1 MLQLPKQELK
11 SYFDATCQISA
22 QTPEVI
28 EKIIG
33 TSVRTSADVKS
44 REDSPSAEQIPTQ
57 MPQVMEEDI
66 AKLIEDKDRK
76 EISTQTPDTLE
87 EINGTS
93 AERSQW
99 REDSSIK
106 VHISTQTNETD
117 EVFRKSD
124 ETKGEDSPAKEQIGV
139 QIPEVMKEIIR
150 RSSEDKGQK
159 EISTQKPDTSE
170 EFTGTPAEKW
180 MEDSPIKVQIRTQNP
195 VVGEEYRPSDKTNME
210 DSCKKVLMSTPPSE
224 GDVKIIG
231 TSAEFQ
237 RKGSYHQEP
246 ISTQTSEV
254 EKEIIGTSDEDKGL
268 EDSFVAIQVCTQTF
282 EVVEEVIRTPVEEME
297 QFSTQAS
304 EGVEENIKTGE
315 EKVENSISKGPKIS
329 EKLKDLQEKLS
340 VVEKNLKIPELKEE
354 AFHVTKKL
362 DLISRHNT
370 TIQELYT
377 RVTGMLREASKCD
390 EFLREKFYD
399 FSHRSL
405 RAVHNNLNKS
415 FADLQSEQGDMTTA
429 EKRKL
434 DSLILSRNGRE
445 KQIMYLDKIL
455 KRLFSSVGKHH
466 QCHLNVTKCLHFELS
481 SLCNWELF
489 LLIKKSKKRYSEVEY
504 LLIPILNCQRPLKPV
519 PFVPNCRQMKSRNLN
534 HRHVGEA
541 IGKYLVIPR

>member
-1 MLQLPKQELK
+1 MLQLPKQKLK

-44 REDSPSAEQIPTQ
+44 REDSPSTEQISTQ

-76 EISTQTPDTLE
+76 DISTQTPDTLE
-87 EINGTS
+87 EINGTL

-150 RSSEDKGQK
+150 RSSEDRGQK

-180 MEDSPIKVQIRTQNP
+180 MEDSPIKVLIRTQNP

-224 GDVKIIG
+224 GEVKIIG

-237 RKGSYHQEP
+237 REGSYHQEP
-246 ISTQTSEV
+246 IATQTSEV

-268 EDSFVAIQVCTQTF
+268 KDSFVAIQVCTQTF
-282 EVVEEVIRTPVEEME
+282 EVVEEVIRTPAEEME

-377 RVTGMLREASKCD
+377 RVTGMVWEANKCD

-415 FADLQSEQGDMTTA
+415 FADLQLEQGKMKAA

-445 KQIMYLDKIL
+445 KQIMCLDKIL
-455 KRLFSSVGKHH
+455 KRQFSSVGKHH
-466 QCHLNVTKCLHFELS
+466 QCHLNVTKCLHLELN

-504 LLIPILNCQRPLKPV
+504 LLIPVLNCQRPLKPV

-534 HRHVGEA
+534 HHHVGEA

>member
-1 MLQLPKQELK
+1 M
-11 SYFDATCQISA
+11 
-22 QTPEVI
+22 I

-44 REDSPSAEQIPTQ
+44 REDSPSTEQISTQ

-93 AERSQW
+93 VERSQW

-195 VVGEEYRPSDKTNME
+195 VVGEEYRPSDKTNTE
-210 DSCKKVLMSTPPSE
+210 DSCKKVLMSTPRSE
-224 GDVKIIG
+224 GEVKIIG

-237 RKGSYHQEP
+237 REDSYHKE

-254 EKEIIGTSDEDKGL
+254 KKEIIGTPVEDKGL
-268 EDSFVAIQVCTQTF
+268 EDSFIVIQICTQTF
-282 EVVEEVIRTPVEEME
+282 EVVEETIRTPAEEME

-304 EGVEENIKTGE
+304 EGVEENSKTGE

-377 RVTGMLREASKCD
+377 RVTGMMWEARKCD

-415 FADLQSEQGDMTTA
+415 FADLQSEQGNMTTA

-455 KRLFSSVGKHH
+455 KRQFSSVGKRH
-466 QCHLNVTKCLHFELS
+466 QCHLKVTKCLHLELS
-481 SLCNWELF
+481 SLCN
-489 LLIKKSKKRYSEVEY
+489 
-504 LLIPILNCQRPLKPV
+504 
-519 PFVPNCRQMKSRNLN
+519 
-534 HRHVGEA
+534 
-541 IGKYLVIPR
+541 

>member
-1 MLQLPKQELK
+1 
-11 SYFDATCQISA
+11 
-22 QTPEVI
+22 
-28 EKIIG
+28 
-33 TSVRTSADVKS
+33 
-44 REDSPSAEQIPTQ
+44 

-87 EINGTS
+87 EIDGTS

-99 REDSSIK
+99 REDSSVK

-159 EISTQKPDTSE
+159 EILTQKPDTSE

-210 DSCKKVLMSTPPSE
+210 DSCKKVQMSTPPSE

-254 EKEIIGTSDEDKGL
+254 EKEIIGTSDQDKGL

-304 EGVEENIKTGE
+304 EGVEENRKTGE
-315 EKVENSISKGPKIS
+315 EKVENSISKGPKVS

-377 RVTGMLREASKCD
+377 RVTGMMWEARKCD

-415 FADLQSEQGDMTTA
+415 FADLQSEQGNMTTA

-445 KQIMYLDKIL
+445 KQIMHLDKIL
-455 KRLFSSVGKHH
+455 KRQFSSVGKHH
-466 QCHLNVTKCLHFELS
+466 QCHLNVTKCLHLELN

-489 LLIKKSKKRYSEVEY
+489 LLIKKSKTSTQTCSFRSQLQADEIKKSQSSPRGRGNRKISGDSKVINHCF
-504 LLIPILNCQRPLKPV
+504 IPDRSNVKCDY
-519 PFVPNCRQMKSRNLN
+519 FS
-534 HRHVGEA
+534 
-541 IGKYLVIPR
+541 VIAVVITEMRVL

>member
-1 MLQLPKQELK
+1 MLQFPKQELK

-44 REDSPSAEQIPTQ
+44 REDSPSTEQIPTQ

-282 EVVEEVIRTPVEEME
+282 EVFEEVIRKPVEEME

-340 VVEKNLKIPELKEE
+340 VVEENLKIPELKGE

-377 RVTGMLREASKCD
+377 RVTGMMREASKCD
-390 EFLREKFYD
+390 EFSREKFYD

-466 QCHLNVTKCLHFELS
+466 QCHLNVTKCLHLELS

-489 LLIKKSKKRYSEVEY
+489 LLIKKNQKSVIQR
-504 LLIPILNCQRPLKPV
+504 LNT
-519 PFVPNCRQMKSRNLN
+519 F
-534 HRHVGEA
+534 
-541 IGKYLVIPR
+541 

>member
-11 SYFDATCQISA
+11 RYFDATCQITA
-22 QTPEVI
+22 QTPEVL

-33 TSVRTSADVKS
+33 TSVRTSVDVKS
-44 REDSPSAEQIPTQ
+44 RKDPPSNEQISFRTPE
-57 MPQVMEEDI
+57 VMQGDI
-66 AKLIEDKDRK
+66 AKLMEDKDRK

-87 EINGTS
+87 ETNGTS
-93 AERSQW
+93 AERW
-99 REDSSIK
+99 LEDSPLK
-106 VHISTQTNETD
+106 VHISTQTNETE

-150 RSSEDKGQK
+150 RSSEDRGQK

-210 DSCKKVLMSTPPSE
+210 DSYKKVLMSTPPSE
-224 GDVKIIG
+224 GEVKIIG

-237 RKGSYHQEP
+237 REGSYHQEP
-246 ISTQTSEV
+246 IATQTSEV

-282 EVVEEVIRTPVEEME
+282 EVVEEVIRTPAEEME

-340 VVEKNLKIPELKEE
+340 VVEENLKIPELKGE

-377 RVTGMLREASKCD
+377 QVMGMMREACKCD

-399 FSHRSL
+399 FSHCSL

-415 FADLQSEQGDMTTA
+415 FADLQSEQGNMTAA

-434 DSLILSRNGRE
+434 DSLILSRKGRE
-445 KQIMYLDKIL
+445 KQIMYLDKFL
-455 KRLFSSVGKHH
+455 KRLFSSVSKHH
-466 QCHLNVTKCLHFELS
+466 QCHF
-481 SLCNWELF
+481 SLCNWQSRTYCFSGDEALFYQLKKELF
-489 LLIKKSKKRYSEVEY
+489 R
-504 LLIPILNCQRPLKPV
+504 
-519 PFVPNCRQMKSRNLN
+519 
-534 HRHVGEA
+534 G
-541 IGKYLVIPR
+541 